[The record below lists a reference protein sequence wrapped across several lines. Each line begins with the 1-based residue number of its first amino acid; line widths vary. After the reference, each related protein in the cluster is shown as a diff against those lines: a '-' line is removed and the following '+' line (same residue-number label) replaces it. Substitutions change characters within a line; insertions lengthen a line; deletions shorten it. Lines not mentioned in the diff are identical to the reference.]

1 MSQRNYQDAASGLLI
16 AVFGVAVSLYAV
28 NQYNIG
34 SIQRMGPG
42 MFPVAMGVGLG
53 VLGALLAL
61 FAWLRPGLRDGMS
74 VQWRPA
80 LLVLGAIGF
89 FALAVTFSG
98 LIPAVLGVVLISA
111 LADSKT
117 RPRQALLLATALAV
131 LAYLIFQL
139 ALDMNFDLF

>member
-1 MSQRNYQDAASGLLI
+1 MSQRNYQDAISGLLI
-16 AVFGVAVSLYAV
+16 AVFGLVIALYAV
-28 NQYNIG
+28 NHYSIG

-42 MFPVAMGVGLG
+42 MFPVAMGSVLA

-61 FAWLRPGLRDGMS
+61 FAWWRPGLREGMA

-89 FALAVTFSG
+89 FAVAVTFSG

-111 LADSKT
+111 MADRKT
-117 RPRQALLLATALAV
+117 RAKQALLLAVALAL

-139 ALDMNFDLF
+139 ALAMNFDLF

>member
-1 MSQRNYQDAASGLLI
+1 
-16 AVFGVAVSLYAV
+16 
-28 NQYNIG
+28 
-34 SIQRMGPG
+34 
-42 MFPVAMGVGLG
+42 
-53 VLGALLAL
+53 
-61 FAWLRPGLRDGMS
+61 MS

-111 LADSKT
+111 PADSKT
-117 RPRQALLLATALAV
+117 RPRQALLLATVLAV